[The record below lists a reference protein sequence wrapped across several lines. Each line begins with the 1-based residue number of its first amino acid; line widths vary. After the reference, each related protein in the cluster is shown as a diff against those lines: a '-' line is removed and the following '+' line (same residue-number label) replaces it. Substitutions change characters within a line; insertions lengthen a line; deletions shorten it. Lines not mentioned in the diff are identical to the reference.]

1 MAQLSSSGAT
11 AGAFQWPV
19 WASACCLGLFVCL
32 LLLHVTEKLVVTRK
46 SCQQLHQ
53 EESKADDAAFARFQ
67 HRYLVVYGLVMFA
80 DWLQGT
86 HMYSLYQSYN
96 MDVGALFLTG
106 FLSSV
111 VFGNFVGLLVD
122 KYGRRR
128 ACLVYCA
135 LEVGM
140 ARIDVCFE
148 IYQRTNQI
156 SFVCFVVCQI
166 VINVLEDVPI
176 MTVLL
181 VGRILGGISTSL
193 LFSAFESW
201 MVTEHRKQGF
211 NEDLLGKTFA
221 LGSEIN
227 GVIAVIAGL
236 GAQVA
241 ADAFGDIGPFRAAVV
256 VTAIVAAFVFTWSE
270 NYGSPI
276 SNDRN
281 EGQKTDTSDDYDV
294 KNDGILGMDA
304 YTLGLCYSLFEGAM
318 YVFGKLRIFSS
329 LVSSR
334 RLILLVVFLWY
345 PTLEAVVPNG
355 DLPSG
360 LVFSSFM
367 LCIAIGGKLFDLVDN
382 SQLREEILLLL
393 AAATSAITLLIP
405 TVTTD
410 HQCILCGFLVFEIC
424 VGLISPCCATLR
436 SRYFP
441 TDKLSTTLS
450 LFRLPTNVLVVLGT
464 GGASYLTS
472 NQLYY
477 GCSAVLVVSTGCAE
491 KLVRTSSTSRSK
503 SKFKAQ

>member
-1 MAQLSSSGAT
+1 MWLGVL
-11 AGAFQWPV
+11 QWPV
-19 WASACCLGLFVCL
+19 WASSCCLGLFVCL
-32 LLLHVTEKLVVTRK
+32 LLLHVTEKF
-46 SCQQLHQ
+46 
-53 EESKADDAAFARFQ
+53 AANDAAFVHFQ
-67 HRYLVVYGLVMFA
+67 RRYLVVYGLVMFA

-111 VFGNFVGLLVD
+111 VFGNFIGPLVD
-122 KYGRRR
+122 SYGRRT
-128 ACLVYCA
+128 ACLAYCV
-135 LEVGM
+135 LE
-140 ARIDVCFE
+140 
-148 IYQRTNQI
+148 
-156 SFVCFVVCQI
+156 I
-166 VINVLEDVPI
+166 VINILEDVPN

-181 VGRILGGISTSL
+181 IGRVLGGISTSL

-201 MVTEHRKQGF
+201 MVTEHRKRGF
-211 NEDLLGKTFA
+211 SEGLLGKTFA

-227 GVIAVIAGL
+227 GVIAVLAGF

-241 ADAFGDIGPFRAAVV
+241 ADAFGDIGPFRAAVI
-256 VTAIVAAFVFTWSE
+256 VTTIAAIFIFTWSE

-276 SNDRN
+276 VDIRDESL
-281 EGQKTDTSDDYDV
+281 KTDASDDYDV
-294 KNDGILGMDA
+294 KSCDFLSWDA
-304 YTLGLCYSLFEGAM
+304 YALGLCYSLFEGAM
-318 YVFGKLRIFSS
+318 YVF
-329 LVSSR
+329 
-334 RLILLVVFLWY
+334 VFLWY
-345 PTLEAVVPNG
+345 PTLEVVVPNG

-367 LCIAIGGKLFDLVDN
+367 LCIAMGGKIFDLVNN
-382 SQLREEILLLL
+382 SQLRKEIVLLL

-410 HQCILCGFLVFEIC
+410 YQYILCGFLVFEVC
-424 VGLISPCCATLR
+424 VGVISPCCATLR

-441 TDKLSTTLS
+441 KDKLSTTLS

-477 GCSAVLVVSTGCAE
+477 GCSAVLVVSTGCAG
-491 KLVRTSSTSRSK
+491 KLVGTSSTAPTSR